1 MIKYNKLVREKYLRL
16 LRKVEKT
23 YYKILDND
31 LYLQILNIKLK
42 EELNE
47 YLESG
52 EVKELADL
60 IEVVYIILKAKGINL
75 KELNKVRLSK
85 RKEKSGFENIKLEK

>member
-1 MIKYNKLVREKYLRL
+1 M
-16 LRKVEKT
+16 EKT